1 MAKQRKSKAEIMLA
15 GFKIKRQGTIGDNRY
30 LNKIFYENK
39 EKFEK
44 AYLEEYT
51 KMVETSKR
59 PGYSGSVE
67 NFKAKFPNARVYAQ
81 SLIKN
86 YQKDFSASLQES
98 TKALVQVRFG
108 EQRLRFENNLLH
120 GLKTFNLKDT
130 FYFLINEDFDA
141 NKLEY
146 IGNGTY
152 HYINSEGK
160 IIVIDTTNSPVS
172 MEVYELGAKD

>member
-1 MAKQRKSKAEIMLA
+1 MAKRRKSKAEIMLA

-44 AYLEEYT
+44 AYEKEYE
-51 KMVETSKR
+51 KMVETDKR

-67 NFKAKFPNARVYAQ
+67 NFKARFPNARVYAQ

-86 YQKDFSASLQES
+86 YQKDLSISLQES
-98 TKALVQVRFG
+98 AKVSVQVRFG
-108 EQRLRFENNLLH
+108 EQRLRFENNLLT

-152 HYINSEGK
+152 HYKNDEGK
-160 IIVIDTTNSPVS
+160 IIVIDTTNSPAT
-172 MEVYELGAKD
+172 MEVYELDEKD